1 MVTDLKSQVFKL
13 VLELKEKHKRQR
25 RCHLTA
31 KKNSRK
37 YQYEQLEPSTK
48 NSAKD
53 SCEDEDL
60 GSGIVAGPQMFEKAV
75 GEQES
80 LREQS
85 PDPCLIENLAPF
97 HVKGEK
103 RESEAWP
110 WEN

>member
-13 VLELKEKHKRQR
+13 ALELKEKHKRQR
-25 RCHLTA
+25 RYHLTA

-48 NSAKD
+48 NSAKG

-60 GSGIVAGPQMFEKAV
+60 SSGIVAGPQMFQKAV